1 MIGGV
6 FIVLYFYGMLPGL
19 FAWPAGLGDVAVGL
33 AAPFVVLAMVTGAS
47 GWQRSVFA
55 LNVAGLVY
63 FAIAVITGLIASPTS
78 FGLLAGDID
87 TSIVLSLPLGLIPTF
102 GVPLFIL
109 MHVVSLIQLRRAGT
123 EERAA
128 GQPAAQ
134 SQAA

>member
-1 MIGGV
+1 M
-6 FIVLYFYGMLPGL
+6 
-19 FAWPAGLGDVAVGL
+19 AVGL

>member
-1 MIGGV
+1 M
-6 FIVLYFYGMLPGL
+6 
-19 FAWPAGLGDVAVGL
+19 GL
-33 AAPFVVLAMVTGAS
+33 AAPFVVLAIVTGAF
-47 GWQRSVFA
+47 GWRHSVFA
-55 LNVAGLVY
+55 LNFAGLIY

-109 MHVVSLIQLRRAGT
+109 MHVVSLIHLRCAGT

-128 GQPAAQ
+128 SIAT
-134 SQAA
+134 